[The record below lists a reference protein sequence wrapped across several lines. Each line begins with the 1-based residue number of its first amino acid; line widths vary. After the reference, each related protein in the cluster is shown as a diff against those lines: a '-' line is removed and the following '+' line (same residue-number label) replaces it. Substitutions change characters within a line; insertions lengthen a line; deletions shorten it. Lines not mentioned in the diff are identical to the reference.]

1 MNISSVA
8 APPAPTGDPA
18 GLPKNPTE
26 AAQQF
31 EALLLTQM
39 LQTVRAGQNAD
50 DPTSDTM
57 VDMAAQQFAQ
67 VLSKNGGLG
76 LARIIQKSLEQ
87 PKQADP
93 PGLEGKVQLRY
104 TL

>member
-1 MNISSVA
+1 MNISPTA
-8 APPAPTGDPA
+8 APVSPTGDPV
-18 GLPKNPTE
+18 GLPKNPAE

-39 LQTVRAGQNAD
+39 LQTVRAGQD
-50 DPTSDTM
+50 GEDPTSDTM

-87 PKQADP
+87 PGTAQA
-93 PGLEGKVQLRY
+93 PGLEAKVQLRY